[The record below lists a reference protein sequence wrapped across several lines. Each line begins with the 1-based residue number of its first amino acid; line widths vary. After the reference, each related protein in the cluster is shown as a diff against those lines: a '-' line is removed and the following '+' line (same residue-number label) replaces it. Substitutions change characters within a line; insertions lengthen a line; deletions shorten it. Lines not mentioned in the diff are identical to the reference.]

1 MLLQQLLVS
10 IETLGTSPR
19 PAIVY
24 AAIMLVI
31 RLAAAQSGVL
41 SLWYSRRC
49 YERSRGEMITMVY
62 EKTLSRKA
70 FGSKRN
76 NEGSELENGA
86 SSPIVSDEQDHLK
99 SQQNWV
105 SYLTF
110 PWKFIVSKVKGDV
123 TDAKTKSTLTESQ
136 QQPATMGKILN
147 LMR

>member
-1 MLLQQLLVS
+1 
-10 IETLGTSPR
+10 
-19 PAIVY
+19 
-24 AAIMLVI
+24 
-31 RLAAAQSGVL
+31 
-41 SLWYSRRC
+41 
-49 YERSRGEMITMVY
+49 MVY